1 MKQLFFC
8 AALLFSSISVAQP
21 TQEQLDHNLRVDIY
35 RELVKDCQ
43 TLIQNEWYKE
53 ALPFAK
59 KLYSLDSINPMNMYR
74 LGFTLFCTGELKEA
88 LPLLIKASDYADFR
102 ADKFTSDRSYC
113 PIEVFEVIS
122 LIYEKLGEYDKAIF
136 WKSKSK

>member
-8 AALLFSSISVAQP
+8 AALLFSSIALSQP
-21 TQEQLDHNLRVDIY
+21 TQEQLDHNLRVDTYKELIY
-35 RELVKDCQ
+35 DCQ
-43 TLIQNEWYKE
+43 TLIENELYTE
-53 ALPFAK
+53 AVPFAK

-74 LGFTLFCTGELKEA
+74 LGFTLFCTGELNEA

-102 ADKFTSDRSYC
+102 ADKFTSNRTYC
-113 PIEVFEVIS
+113 PIEVFEVVA
-122 LIYEKLGEYDKAIF
+122 LIYEKLGEFDKAVY